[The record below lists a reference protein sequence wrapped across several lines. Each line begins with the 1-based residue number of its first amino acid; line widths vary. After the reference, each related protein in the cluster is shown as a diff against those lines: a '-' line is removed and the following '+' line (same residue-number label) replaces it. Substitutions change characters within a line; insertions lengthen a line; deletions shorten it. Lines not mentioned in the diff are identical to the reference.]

1 MDKGELMDTGQPQ
14 GRWASEERGVGRWR
28 VRVAV
33 TCLLI
38 PLIAASCVAGPGS
51 QPEAI
56 AYTESVYPPSH
67 AQHDPSG
74 ALSVASDE
82 PVHHPLPAPAYF
94 HFLRGYLAELAN
106 DTPTA
111 LAEYQAALNVDPAS
125 VFLRVRLATL
135 QFLSGVMPQAVS
147 TLDSIPRDQVRDAGL
162 LTQMAK
168 IYAGAGRPDH
178 ALELYE
184 DAIRVNPGQGAPYF
198 DKGVLLLNLKRAAQA
213 EEVFTRGIAH
223 ASQSHLGYFY
233 RGKALEAQGKNA
245 RAKEDYLNAI
255 TRAERFEPAYQALA
269 KLYEA
274 DGDIQEAI
282 RLYERFV
289 ASGAPRD
296 QNFRNDFVRLL
307 LQHKQYRRALAIL
320 DQMIADDPGNVTA
333 HIRKALAHVEMNDK
347 PRAIADLE
355 RLLQAHPSELR
366 VRDYLGWVYEQVDD
380 VQKAIEAYRTNTRM
394 DATFY
399 DSHIHLGVLLYRLN
413 RFDESTPHLIQAVT
427 LNPRNPET
435 HLLLGLSYL
444 QVKRFERAQ
453 AAFARG
459 VDYHP
464 TDENLRFNL
473 GATYDKLGR
482 FPDVVR
488 EMEAVLTLNP
498 NHADAL
504 NYLGYSYADRG
515 IKGEDAVALTRRAV
529 SLKPDNGAYVDSLG
543 WALFK
548 VGRVDEAL
556 RELKRAVELVNDD
569 PVIFEHLGEIYL
581 TQQRREKAQ
590 QAWIR
595 SLALDPG
602 NEKLIRRFREV
613 GFGTPPPLSNR
624 DRTSSDDQSRVSHY
638 SDPVLSD
645 APDAKAGIGQ

>member
-1 MDKGELMDTGQPQ
+1 M
-14 GRWASEERGVGRWR
+14 
-28 VRVAV
+28 
-33 TCLLI
+33 
-38 PLIAASCVAGPGS
+38 
-51 QPEAI
+51 
-56 AYTESVYPPSH
+56 H
-67 AQHDPSG
+67 HDP
-74 ALSVASDE
+74 ADVLSVVPDE
-82 PVHHPLPAPAYF
+82 PVHPSLPAPAYF
-94 HFLRGYLAELAN
+94 HFLRGYLAELAD

-111 LAEYQAALNVDPAS
+111 LVEYQTALNVDPES

-135 QFLSGVMPQAVS
+135 RFVSGAMPQAVA
-147 TLDSIPRDQVRDAGL
+147 TLDTIARDQVRDAGV

-184 DAIRVNPGQGAPYF
+184 DAIRMNPGQGAPYF
-198 DKGVLLLNLKRAAQA
+198 AKGVLLLNLKRAAQA
-213 EEVFTRGIAH
+213 EEVFTRGLEH
-223 ASQSHLGYFY
+223 APQSHLGYFY

-245 RAKEDYLNAI
+245 RAKEEYRHAI

-269 KLYEA
+269 RLYES

-282 RLYERFV
+282 RLYERLV
-289 ASGAPRD
+289 ASGASREK
-296 QNFRNDFVRLL
+296 NFRRDFIRLL
-307 LQHKQYRRALAIL
+307 LQHKQYGRAVEIL
-320 DQMIADDPGNVTA
+320 DHMIADDPGNVTA
-333 HIRKALAHVEMNDK
+333 HIRKALVYVEMNDS
-347 PRAIADLE
+347 PRAIADLK
-355 RLLQAHPSELR
+355 RLVQAHPSELR
-366 VRDYLGWVYEQVDD
+366 ARDYLGWVYEQVDD
-380 VQKAIEAYRTNTRM
+380 VQKAIEAYQTNITM
-394 DATFY
+394 DAAFY

-413 RFDESTPHLIQAVT
+413 RFPESTPHLIQAVA
-427 LNPRNPET
+427 LNPGNPET

-444 QVKRFERAQ
+444 QVEHFEHAQ
-453 AAFARG
+453 SAFAKG
-459 VDYHP
+459 LDYHP
-464 TDENLRFNL
+464 TDEDLRFNL

-515 IKGEDAVALTRRAV
+515 IKGEDAVALTQRAV

-556 RELKRAVELVNDD
+556 RELKRAVELINDD

-581 TQQRREKAQ
+581 MQRRREKAQ

-595 SLALDPG
+595 SLALDPE

-613 GFGTPPPLSNR
+613 GFGIPPHLSNR
-624 DRTSSDDQSRVSHY
+624 SGTLSEGPSHVSHY
-638 SDPVLSD
+638 SDPALPEAS
-645 APDAKAGIGQ
+645 DAKADVGRLSIGSCCAESHE